1 MVNGRA
7 AKREA
12 VEVPVHLPEE
22 IRSAWYV
29 LLSEVLHSKS
39 GSEAARHYQFCSGY
53 LQALRD
59 GRLVDQPTYEVLR
72 AQLNTHWT
80 KTADWLVEHRC

>member
-1 MVNGRA
+1 MSNGRA
-7 AKREA
+7 AKLEA
-12 VEVPVHLPEE
+12 TEVPGQLPEE
-22 IRSAWYV
+22 IRTAWYAI
-29 LLSEVLHSKS
+29 LSEVLHSKS

-59 GRLVDQPTYEVLR
+59 GRVVDQATYMALR
-72 AQLNTHWT
+72 DQLNTHWT